1 MFLES
6 PGATW
11 DAVPVEEALER
22 YDMAEAS
29 NRTSWDVDE
38 YFGEEPEHFYVHRGD
53 LAIDGALELGN
64 GPDEHEDTV
73 YVIDGDLTVSG
84 PVTFLNMDVYTTL
97 YVTGSVVAQD
107 LVCLWD
113 SCLFVGRSL
122 TIRNLLATS
131 LTDPGALVVK
141 GQTSAHTW
149 LEMGGRGC
157 IYFASE
163 PNARLAARTDTRA
176 GGLAAQYSDGANA
189 GVYLGGE
196 GRVETLAEAVL
207 SEFLEEDGTC
217 DETKIRKAVVEG
229 RPVLR

>member
-6 PGATW
+6 PTANW
-11 DAVPVEEALER
+11 DAVPVEEALEQ

-29 NRTSWDVDE
+29 NRTSWDVDD

-53 LAIDGALELGN
+53 LTIDGALALGN
-64 GPDEHEDTV
+64 TPGEDEDTV

-84 PVTFLNMDVYTTL
+84 PITFCNADVYTSL

-122 TIRNLLATS
+122 TVRNLLATS
-131 LTDPGALVVK
+131 LYDPAALVVK
-141 GQTSAHTW
+141 GPVSAHTW

-157 IYFASE
+157 IYFAGK
-163 PNARLAARTDTRA
+163 PTTDTCVRGHLDEYA
-176 GGLAAQYSDGANA
+176 EGANA
-189 GVYLGGE
+189 AVYLGGE
-196 GRVETLAEAVL
+196 GKAVSVAEAVL
-207 SEFLEEDGTC
+207 PEFLEEDRIC
-217 DETKIRKAVVEG
+217 DSLKILKAVLEG